1 MNKKGQSEGI
11 VLFFGIIFVVLLIVV
26 AMWAF
31 PKYKVYSYEMS
42 GKADLREAEWN
53 KQIEIEEAKAELES
67 AELKKQAD
75 IIRAEGIAEANEI
88 IAQSLTDKYIT
99 WKWVEGL
106 HDGSSEIIYV
116 PTEANLPILEAGR

>member
-1 MNKKGQSEGI
+1 MNKKGQEGAVMFI
-11 VLFFGIIFVVLLIVV
+11 LVIFVIAAVVL
-26 AMWAF
+26 AMWLL
-31 PKYKVYSYEMS
+31 PKYFVYKQELS

-53 KQIEIEEAKAELES
+53 KQIAIEEAKAELES
-67 AELKKQAD
+67 AELKRQAD

-88 IAQSLTDKYIT
+88 IAQSLTPDYIK

-116 PTEANLPILEAGR
+116 PTEANLPILEARG